1 VLIQRKIIH
10 IDCDCFYAA
19 VEMRDHPEWR
29 ERPLAVGGAA
39 DRRGVIATCNYPA
52 RKLGIRSAMST
63 FRAQQLCRDL
73 IIVPPD
79 FARYKAASM
88 AMRAIFADYTD
99 QIEPLSL
106 DEAYLDVSGQ
116 PHCAGSAS
124 RMAQEIR
131 ARIEREIGITASAG
145 IAPNK
150 LLAKIASDWH
160 KPNGQFVIRPQDIA
174 GFMPELPARKLWG
187 IGKVTAEKL
196 AQRGIHTCADI
207 HAWPLAKLISEF
219 GRLGTQLYEQAQG
232 IDHRPVASLE
242 RRKSLSVENT
252 YAHDLSSE
260 SDCQSALPALFEDW
274 QRRMQRAQNERAH
287 KAFIK
292 IKFADFT
299 QTTVECICAEP
310 NLNIYQHL
318 LEQGLKRSTQAV
330 RLLGLGVRFNEKP
343 TAPKQLCLW

>member
-1 VLIQRKIIH
+1 MIQRKIIH

-19 VEMRDHPEWR
+19 VEMRDRPEWR
-29 ERPLAVGGAA
+29 DVPLAVGGTA
-39 DRRGVIATCNYPA
+39 DQRGVIATCNYPA
-52 RKLGIRSAMST
+52 RKLGIHSAMST
-63 FRAQQLCRDL
+63 FRAQQLCRNL

-79 FARYKAASM
+79 FARYRAASM
-88 AMRAIFADYTD
+88 AMRTIFANYTNL
-99 QIEPLSL
+99 IEPLSL

-131 ARIEREIGITASAG
+131 AQIEREIGITASAG

-150 LLAKIASDWH
+150 LLAKIASDWR

-174 GFMPELPARKLWG
+174 DFMPELPTRKLWG

-207 HAWPLAKLISEF
+207 HAWPLEKLITEF
-219 GRLGTQLYEQAQG
+219 GRLGTQLHTQAQG
-232 IDHRPVASLE
+232 IDHRPVACAE
-242 RRKSLSVENT
+242 HRKSLSVENT
-252 YAHDLSSE
+252 YAQDLTSIQE
-260 SDCQSALPALFEDW
+260 CQNALPALFVDW
-274 QRRMQRAQNERAH
+274 QQRMQRAANERPH

-299 QTTVECICAEP
+299 QTTVECICAVP
-310 NLNIYQHL
+310 TLDTYHHL
-318 LEQGLKRSTQAV
+318 LEQGFKRSTQAV
-330 RLLGLGVRFNEKP
+330 RLLGLGVRFHESAAQP
-343 TAPKQLCLW
+343 TQLCLW

>member
-1 VLIQRKIIH
+1 
-10 IDCDCFYAA
+10 
-19 VEMRDHPEWR
+19 MRDRPEWR
-29 ERPLAVGGAA
+29 ELPLAVGGAA

-88 AMRAIFADYTD
+88 AMRAIFADYAD
-99 QIEPLSL
+99 LIEPLSL

-116 PHCAGSAS
+116 PHCEGSAS

-131 ARIEREIGITASAG
+131 ARIERDIGITASAG

-150 LLAKIASDWH
+150 LLAKIASDWR

-174 GFMPELPARKLWG
+174 DFMPELPTRKLWG
-187 IGKVTAEKL
+187 IGKVTAKRL
-196 AQRGIHTCADI
+196 AQRGIHSCADI
-207 HAWPLAKLISEF
+207 HAWPLEKLIAEF
-219 GRLGTQLYEQAQG
+219 GRLGTQLFEQAQG
-232 IDHRPVASLE
+232 IDHRPVASAE

-252 YAHDLSSE
+252 YAHDLTSST
-260 SDCQSALPALFEDW
+260 DCQNALPELFDDW
-274 QRRMQRAQNERAH
+274 HRRMQRVQNERAH

-299 QTTVECICAEP
+299 QTTVECLCTAP
-310 NLNIYQHL
+310 NLAIYTHL
-318 LEQGLKRSTQAV
+318 LEQGLKRSAQAV
-330 RLLGLGVRFNEKP
+330 RLLGLGVRFHESAIKP
-343 TAPKQLCLW
+343 EQLCLW